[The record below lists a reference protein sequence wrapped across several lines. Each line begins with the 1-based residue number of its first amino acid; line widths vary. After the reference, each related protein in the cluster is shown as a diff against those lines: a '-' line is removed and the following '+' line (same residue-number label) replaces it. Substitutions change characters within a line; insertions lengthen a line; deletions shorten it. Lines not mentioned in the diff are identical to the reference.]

1 MTTKQLEH
9 VRNRTAQINKDILSG
24 YVLPEDLNQSEDA
37 RIGRHL
43 AAGNKPALK
52 LKDPRKI
59 AQRAGLYCSDYSR
72 DVSLSDVFEA
82 PPVKA
87 NPDLEKAKKKR
98 DEIAIKLEAKREQIV
113 AQCVDEVFTTS
124 EGALVAYERET
135 AQFRKLS

>member
-9 VRNRTAQINKDILSG
+9 VRNRTAQINKDILNG
-24 YVLPEDLNQSEDA
+24 YALPADLDQSEDA

-43 AAGNKPALK
+43 AAGNKPTLK
-52 LKDPRKI
+52 LKDPPKI
-59 AQRAGLYCSDYSR
+59 AQCAARYCTDYSR

-87 NPDLEKAKKKR
+87 NIDLENAKKKR
-98 DEIAIKLEAKREQIV
+98 GQIALKLEAKREQIV
-113 AQCVDEVFTTS
+113 AQCVDEVFATS

-135 AQFRKLS
+135 AQFRKLA